1 MKNGKKLWLAA
12 GVLAGALSQPVW
24 AATDD
29 EIAQLRQQIEDLDQK
44 IRVLQR
50 QQEIDKENAEA
61 KKKDTPVVVL
71 DKKGFALQSGDK
83 ESELRI
89 NGYIQ
94 ADYRTYSYI
103 GSPVDN
109 FLIRRA
115 RLAITG
121 KFGKYFSFNLTP
133 SWDNNAAAL
142 QDAYIDANF
151 YDWFKVR
158 AGQFKVPFG
167 LERLQSSAN
176 TSFVETAFTTGLT
189 PNYEDGVQLF
199 GTVLNGTTD
208 YQLAVVNGNS
218 LGGGAATSSAGT
230 LGDNNSSKGW
240 AARVF
245 ASPFKNGGEDAL
257 KGLGVGI
264 AYEQAEAG
272 NITAGVISVTPATVA
287 PFAYLG
293 NTIPGSDIRRW
304 SPQAYWYYGPFG
316 FLGEYVDVKQ
326 DVTRTAGALTNTR
339 TLDSDAW
346 QTLFSWVITGDD
358 AGYTGVKPKKPFR
371 IGSDGFGAVE
381 LVARYNVY
389 DLDDASFVGAPGA
402 ATQTQI
408 FNTALASPAA
418 AVGKARDLGIGI
430 NWYLTGNYK
439 IQTSYDV
446 TTFDGAAGVFNATT
460 NTITDRGTERVLFTR
475 FQIGW

>member
-1 MKNGKKLWLAA
+1 MKNGKKLWLTA
-12 GVLAGALSQPVW
+12 GLLAGALAQPAW
-24 AATDD
+24 SASDD
-29 EIAQLRQQIEDLDQK
+29 EINQLKQQIEDLDQK
-44 IRVLQR
+44 IRILQR

-83 ESELRI
+83 ENELRV

-94 ADYRTYSYI
+94 ADYRNYSYT

-121 KFGKYFSFNLTP
+121 KFGKYFTFNLTP
-133 SWDNNAAAL
+133 SWDNNAAGL
-142 QDAYIDANF
+142 QDAYVDAAF

-158 AGQFKVPFG
+158 AGQFKEPFG

-189 PNYEDGVQLF
+189 PNYDDGVQLF

-218 LGGGAATSSAGT
+218 LGGGSATSAAGT

-240 AARVF
+240 VARIF
-245 ASPFKNGGEDAL
+245 TSPFKNGDTDAL

-264 AYEQAEAG
+264 AYENAEVG
-272 NITAGVISVTPATVA
+272 NTTAGVISITPATVA

-293 NTIPGSDIRRW
+293 NTVVGSDIKRW
-304 SPQAYWYYGPFG
+304 SPQGYWYYGPFG
-316 FLGEYVDVKQ
+316 LLGEYVHVEQ

-339 TLDSDAW
+339 TLESNAW
-346 QTLFSWVITGDD
+346 QTLFSWAITGDD
-358 AGYTGVKPKKPFR
+358 VSYNGLKPKKPFR

-389 DLDDASFVGAPGA
+389 NLDDASFVGAPGA
-402 ATQTQI
+402 TTQTQV

-439 IQTSYDV
+439 IQASYDI
-446 TTFDGAAGVFNATT
+446 TTFDGGAGVFNATT
-460 NTITDRGTERVLFTR
+460 NTVTDRATERVLFTR
-475 FQIGW
+475 FQLGW